1 MGSSAPHVFLS
12 FSGARSLAVARAL
25 KDFLPDVIQ
34 AVRPFLSAHIS
45 AGARWPQEIGA
56 ALEDC
61 HFGIACLTSDSLEA
75 RWIHY
80 EAGALSKHL
89 DVGRV
94 VPYLFDVEKSQVE
107 PPLGHFQAKLANE
120 AETFEMAKAI
130 NDTVAE
136 PLEVD
141 RLKRFFDA
149 AWPKLRDALL
159 EIPPPHVE
167 APKRSLEEMLGETLQ
182 AVRGQDR
189 RLARLETL
197 MSGGSAQ
204 KVATAH
210 LLSSL
215 DPPADMDSMG
225 GFGALNVGS
234 TLSGL
239 TGIGGLP
246 PGLMTGI
253 GSVNLKAPTLTSAF
267 PPPRSGKT
275 AGQRAALERMG
286 KGDEPPKK

>member
-1 MGSSAPHVFLS
+1 
-12 FSGARSLAVARAL
+12 
-25 KDFLPDVIQ
+25 
-34 AVRPFLSAHIS
+34 
-45 AGARWPQEIGA
+45 
-56 ALEDC
+56 
-61 HFGIACLTSDSLEA
+61 
-75 RWIHY
+75 
-80 EAGALSKHL
+80 
-89 DVGRV
+89 V

-130 NDTVAE
+130 NETVAE

-159 EIPPPHVE
+159 EIPPPDVE
-167 APKRSLEEMLGETLQ
+167 APKRSLEDMLGETLQ

-189 RLARLETL
+189 RLARLEIL
-197 MSGGSAQ
+197 VSGGSAQ
-204 KVATAH
+204 KVATAR

-215 DPPADMDSMG
+215 DPPADIMDSMG
-225 GFGALNVGS
+225 GFGSLNVGS

-253 GSVNLKAPTLTSAF
+253 GSMNLEVPTVTSVF

-275 AGQRAALERMG
+275 AGQRAALEKMG
-286 KGDEPPKK
+286 KGDQPPKK